1 VKPSHPDAPALE
13 SIGTALGLLVEQVV
27 AIADR
32 HRDDPDDTLVRNL
45 DDLERSMVS
54 AGRRLD
60 RLVRTLG

>member
-1 VKPSHPDAPALE
+1 MKPNHPDAPALE
-13 SIGTALGLLVEQVV
+13 SIGSALDLLVEQVV

-54 AGRRLD
+54 AARRLD
-60 RLVRTLG
+60 RLLRALG

>member
-1 VKPSHPDAPALE
+1 MKLNHPDAPALE
-13 SIGTALGLLVEQVV
+13 SISASLGLLVEQVV

-32 HRDDPDDTLVRNL
+32 HRDDADDTLVRNL
-45 DDLERSMVS
+45 DDLERSMVA